1 MTKLTKFSMT
11 KVIFFDYHGVLDRH
25 NFQEMLEMLA
35 KESFKQGDFGVYRQS
50 FYEKYAVLCN
60 AYAAGQI
67 LPEHFWSK
75 LLKDGLD
82 IDLLSKARDYILTIE
97 KNQDLI
103 KQINAIKKRF
113 ELGILSD
120 CPLDKLEFLK
130 NSWQLKRYFKH
141 TLFSSEIGLDKQDP
155 EYFLEMQYQTKYQ
168 RSEIFYID
176 ENPENVS
183 VAKKLGFEAVVY
195 NDKIDLVKYF
205 N

>member
-1 MTKLTKFSMT
+1 MI
-11 KVIFFDYHGVLDRH
+11 KVIFFDYHGVLDKH

-50 FYEKYAVLCN
+50 FLEKYAVLCN
-60 AYAAGQI
+60 SYAAGQI
-67 LPEHFWSK
+67 LPEHFWGK
-75 LLKDGLD
+75 LLKDGIDLD
-82 IDLLSKARDYILTIE
+82 ILTKARDFILTIE
-97 KNQDLI
+97 KNKELI
-103 KQINAIKKRF
+103 KQINILKNRF

-130 NSWQLKRYFKH
+130 ASWQLKRYFKY

-183 VAKKLGFEAVVY
+183 VAKKLGFEAVIY
-195 NDKIDLVKYF
+195 NDGIDLVKYF
-205 N
+205 S

>member
-1 MTKLTKFSMT
+1 MIKA
-11 KVIFFDYHGVLDRH
+11 IFFDYHGVLDKH
-25 NFQEMLEMLA
+25 NFQQMLEILA
-35 KESFKQGDFGVYRQS
+35 KGSFKQGDFNVYRQS
-50 FYEKYAVLCN
+50 FFEKYAVLCN
-60 AYAAGQI
+60 SYSSGQI

-97 KNQDLI
+97 KNQTLI
-103 KQINAIKKRF
+103 KQINLLKARF

-130 NSWQLKRYFKH
+130 HSWQLKRYFKY
-141 TLFSSEIGLDKQDP
+141 TIFSSEITLDKQDP
-155 EYFLEMQYQTKYQ
+155 EYYLEMTHQTKYQ

-176 ENPENVS
+176 ENPENVNL
-183 VAKKLGFEAVVY
+183 AKKLGFETALY
-195 NDKIDLVKYF
+195 NDDINLVKYF